1 MTRSFF
7 LTACLWYAT
16 FAGIDASAASLLYA
30 TDAETQELFVVST
43 TDGTAS
49 LVGSFGVSGFMADLA
64 YDAVG
69 DVLYGTTTGTD
80 NLYTINRTTGAATL
94 IGPLGQSFM
103 HSLAYDNVNGI
114 LYGISFSLSDDPI
127 SSTLYRI
134 STTTG
139 QATSIGNVGIASEG
153 GNPIVGLAFNPTDR
167 FLYGSFVGLSDESGI
182 YRIDPNTGTGTFLFS
197 GRELMDLAFHPETG
211 VLFGINNGDPS
222 GFIPDS
228 LHTVDLA
235 SGMTTQV
242 GLTGL
247 GNNLGLEFAPV
258 IPEPGS
264 LALLITSGSWLLS
277 ARLRQPTRRRLV

>member
-1 MTRSFF
+1 MTQSFF
-7 LTACLWYAT
+7 LTACLWCAT

-30 TDAETQELFVVST
+30 TDTDTQELFVVSPT
-43 TDGTAS
+43 NGTAS

-103 HSLAYDNVNGI
+103 HSLAYDNVSRI
-114 LYGISFSLSDDPI
+114 LYGISFSISDDPI

-139 QATSIGNVGIASEG
+139 QATPIGNVGVASEA
-153 GNPIVGLAFNPTDR
+153 GNPIFGLAFNPADR
-167 FLYGSFVGLSDESGI
+167 FLYGSFTNPLVEGDIEGGI
-182 YRIDPNTGTGTFLFS
+182 YRIDPNTGNGTFLFS
-197 GRELMDLAFHPETG
+197 SLPLADLAFHPETG
-211 VLFGINNGDPS
+211 VLFGIDNGNGS
-222 GFIPDS
+222 VADS

-235 SGMTTQV
+235 TGIATQV

-247 GNNLGLEFAPV
+247 GNNLGLEFVSV

-264 LALLITSGSWLLS
+264 LALLITSGSWLLF
-277 ARLRQPTRRRLV
+277 ARLRRP